1 MVWGMIMPK
10 WKVFLRTRFLPWIF
24 VLYLVFFTRASIFSS
39 VFFATRPR
47 PCKTLST
54 VPIDTCVFRA
64 MSLIVIMVYSR
75 DSGKVKHRRQESA
88 ALFKAKVQLD
98 RASII
103 VVLMGNIIYDCFF
116 IQSHCRYTISA

>member
-75 DSGKVKHRRQESA
+75 DSGKVNLLGCNNG
-88 ALFKAKVQLD
+88 ALTFTLQY
-98 RASII
+98 
-103 VVLMGNIIYDCFF
+103 NITKKY
-116 IQSHCRYTISA
+116 